1 MVLLQTTSSLNLSLS
16 FFHYIGDSMNPKF
29 RQALEES
36 LEDGLFEFLLC
47 DFASVTAP
55 GFHVRGE
62 ALRLTGAR
70 RHAINSSPLLLY
82 NLDLYLIDGRDK
94 VWCFWWLI
102 SHFHRL
108 LFRFLCGG
116 PPWGI
121 LGSGGSMVS
130 TVTRSVRGR
139 WRRARD
145 ATNHLS
151 GYRVSA
157 TTVERDSGDGG

>member
-1 MVLLQTTSSLNLSLS
+1 MNLVLLQTTSSINLSLS
-16 FFHYIGDSMNPKF
+16 FFHYIGDSINPKL
-29 RQALEES
+29 RQVLEKA

-47 DFASVTAP
+47 DFAFVTAP

-70 RHAINSSPLLLY
+70 RHATNPSLLLLY
-82 NLDLYLIDGRDK
+82 NPDLYLIDGRDQ

-102 SHFHRL
+102 SHLHRL

-116 PPWGI
+116 PPWRI
-121 LGSGGSMVS
+121 LGSGGSLVS

-139 WRRARD
+139 RRRARD

-151 GYRVSA
+151 GQGSYRDEV
-157 TTVERDSGDGG
+157 